1 LICSSLKTGIDM
13 KNCFLFLL
21 MFPFA
26 SKAQLTVEQIMRD
39 PKWIGTSP
47 SEISWSYDSKAI
59 NFKWNPEKNISDS
72 AYKYDLVNNKIEKV
86 AYINATLAEDISAG
100 NYNAA
105 KTKIAFIHNGDVYML
120 AILTKTIARITQTVA
135 EESHAH
141 FMLNDTIVAF
151 QSGINIY
158 AFNTANSSIQQL
170 THFENGT
177 APDKHEDLSEQ
188 QKWLNEEALQTSSVI
203 KERNDK
209 REARKKFLDSNKEVK
224 PLRTICIGNKE
235 IQNIIV
241 SPDER
246 FVTYNLYE
254 KNSDDKTTIVPDYV
268 TKSGYTE
275 EIPSREKAGVPK
287 GNFSFYVFDK
297 LKDTVIKVSTD
308 SIPFLK
314 YTPEYLKFYPALA
327 ADSNVLA
334 RKVYVQTVLWN
345 DDGSACIVDI
355 FSVDNKDRWIMQL
368 DAATGKLS
376 LLDHQHDEAWIAG
389 PGIAWID
396 AANIGWI
403 NSNSFYFQSE
413 ATGYSHLYAYNISSH
428 QRSAITSGN
437 YEIQKAILSND
448 RKNFYLITNEESPAK
463 QNIYRINVDGSNKT
477 KLTSFTGGY
486 EMALS
491 PDGKYLAYRYSYQN
505 KPWEL
510 YLQETKPNA
519 NAVQLTNKA
528 MSDSFKLYAWRD
540 AKIFT
545 FKARD
550 GADVHA
556 RIYEPKPGT
565 KNNAAVIFV
574 HGAGYLQ
581 NVDYW
586 WSYYFREM
594 MFNNLLADKGYTVMD
609 IDYRGSAGYG
619 RDWRVGIYRY
629 MGGKDLDDEVDAAH
643 YLAQN
648 FQIDST
654 RIGMYG
660 GSYGGFMTLMALFTQ
675 PDVFKAGAALRPVTD
690 WAHYDD
696 GYTSAIL
703 NDPLTDSIA
712 YAHSSPI
719 NFASGLKNHLLICHG
734 MVDVNVHFQDV
745 VRLTQRLIELGKDNW
760 EIAPYPV
767 EDHSFVE
774 PSSWTD
780 EYKRIL
786 RLFDENL
793 LSK

>member
-1 LICSSLKTGIDM
+1 M
-13 KNCFLFLL
+13 KKYFLFLL
-21 MFPFA
+21 MLPFI

-39 PKWIGTSP
+39 PKWIGTLP
-47 SEISWSYDSKAI
+47 SEIFWSYDSKAI
-59 NFKWNPEKNISDS
+59 NFRWNPEKNISDS
-72 AYKYDLVNNKIEKV
+72 AYKYNLGNNKIDKV
-86 AYINATLAEDISAG
+86 SYINARLAEDISG
-100 NYNAA
+100 GSYNTS
-105 KTKIAFIHNGDVYML
+105 KTKIAFIHNGDVYVL
-120 AILTKTIARITQTVA
+120 TISTKTILRITQTVA
-135 EESHAH
+135 EESNAY
-141 FMLNDTIVAF
+141 FLANDAIVVY
-151 QSGINIY
+151 QSGNNVY
-158 AFNTANSSIQQL
+158 AFNTVNGSTQQL

-177 APDKHEDLSEQ
+177 KPDKHEDLTPQ
-188 QKWLNEEALQTSSVI
+188 QKWLNDEALQTSSVI

-209 REARKKFLDSNKEVK
+209 REARKKFLDSNNEEK
-224 PLRTICIGNKE
+224 PLRTIYIGSKN
-235 IQNIIV
+235 IQNIVV

-254 KNSDDKTTIVPDYV
+254 KNEDAKITVVPNYV
-268 TKSGYTE
+268 TRSGYTE
-275 EIPSREKAGVPK
+275 EIPGREKAGVPK
-287 GNFSFYVFDK
+287 GDFSLYVFDK
-297 LKDTVIKVSTD
+297 LKDTVIKVVTD

-314 YTPEYLKFYPALA
+314 YTPEYLKDYPALA
-327 ADSNVLA
+327 ADSNNLT
-334 RKVYVQTVLWN
+334 RKVYVQTILWN
-345 DDGSACIVDI
+345 DDGASCVADI
-355 FSVDNKDRWIMQL
+355 FSVDNKDRWLMQL

-376 LLDHQHDEAWIAG
+376 LIDHQHDEAWIAG
-389 PGIAWID
+389 PGIAWLEP
-396 AANIGWI
+396 ANIGWI
-403 NSNSFYFQSE
+403 NNSTFYFQSE
-413 ATGYSHLYAYNISSH
+413 ATGYAHLYEYNVNTH

-437 YEIQKAILSND
+437 YEIQKVILSSD
-448 RKNFYLITNEESPAK
+448 KKNFYLITNEEDPTK
-463 QNIYRINVDGSNKT
+463 QNIYRINIDGSDKT

-486 EMALS
+486 EMTLS
-491 PDGKYLAYRYSYQN
+491 PDGKYLAYRYSYQT

-519 NAVQLTNKA
+519 KPLQLTDKA

-540 AKIFT
+540 TKIFT

-550 GADVHA
+550 GAEVHA

-581 NVDYW
+581 NEDYW

-648 FQIDST
+648 LEIDST

-675 PDVFKAGAALRPVTD
+675 PDVFKAGAALRSVTD

-703 NDPLTDSIA
+703 NEPFTDSIA
-712 YAHSSPI
+712 YARSSPI
-719 NFASGLKNHLLICHG
+719 NFAAGLKNHLLICHG
-734 MVDVNVHFQDV
+734 IVDQNVHFQDD

-760 EIAPYPV
+760 EIALYPV
-767 EDHSFVE
+767 EDHGFVE

-786 RLFDENL
+786 KLFDENL